1 MVLTNFCFKFFYC
14 HICEYCWGFISFL
27 RFWHSK
33 YHPKNCHSS
42 LRKVWNQRNL
52 LSLFQIHV
60 NRFDKIVIQIF
71 FVTVV
76 NIFELMFS
84 FQGVSTH
91 RKKEKVTRASLN
103 GCRIVYSCLH
113 PLEYIIWF
121 PLKSLFKFCFGN
133 FQIFLKFCPLFV
145 MFAPQKPLKNHP
157 RFQKDVWGKPNLLF
171 LFKIHLKVFDKV
183 ISSVLFVTF
192 CNIFEVMLRFESL
205 LSERNTQKLPQIS

>member
-1 MVLTNFCFKFFYC
+1 MNIFWDYVLAYDFGTLKSTQKIITALWKRCGIRQIYFQYLEDMLMVLTNFCFKFFYC

-84 FQGVSTH
+84 FQGFSTH

-121 PLKSLFKFCFGN
+121 PLK
-133 FQIFLKFCPLFV
+133 
-145 MFAPQKPLKNHP
+145 
-157 RFQKDVWGKPNLLF
+157 
-171 LFKIHLKVFDKV
+171 
-183 ISSVLFVTF
+183 
-192 CNIFEVMLRFESL
+192 
-205 LSERNTQKLPQIS
+205 

>member
-1 MVLTNFCFKFFYC
+1 MRFLIVFDYVCFYEFGTSTTAQKTTTAPWKRRAIKEIHCHYLKHMLRILISFWLTFFCRIFEHFLRLRSCLWFWHSKKHPKNYHSPLKKVWHQFYC

-42 LRKVWNQRNL
+42 LKKVWNQRNL

-121 PLKSLFKFCFGN
+121 PLK
-133 FQIFLKFCPLFV
+133 
-145 MFAPQKPLKNHP
+145 
-157 RFQKDVWGKPNLLF
+157 
-171 LFKIHLKVFDKV
+171 
-183 ISSVLFVTF
+183 
-192 CNIFEVMLRFESL
+192 
-205 LSERNTQKLPQIS
+205 